1 MHLKEILRILLYC
14 KGISRVFVLILMNY
28 NTLFSDRFL
37 PDKAIDL
44 VDEAGSRVR
53 LRHAQVG
60 LLLTYSRVRVLSSDG
75 IPLSLDTVFLQHL
88 QLPEEA
94 RELDKELRQ
103 ITKDKNEAVRS
114 QDFEKV
120 VLLLC
125 FLH

>member
-1 MHLKEILRILLYC
+1 MFVYIMFVYIVMIYNILSVIGSCLIKQSTWSTRPVP
-14 KGISRVFVLILMNY
+14 VFDFDMLRYRLTY
-28 NTLFSDRFL
+28 YSSFL
-37 PDKAIDL
+37 PQIM
-44 VDEAGSRVR
+44 V
-53 LRHAQVG
+53 
-60 LLLTYSRVRVLSSDG
+60 SSG
-75 IPLSLDTVFLQHL
+75 SLDTVFLQHL

>member
-1 MHLKEILRILLYC
+1 M
-14 KGISRVFVLILMNY
+14 
-28 NTLFSDRFL
+28 

-60 LLLTYSRVRVLSSDG
+60 TVLRGSLAISWCYMVIYDG
-75 IPLSLDTVFLQHL
+75 DLSFHPL

-94 RELDKELRQ
+94 RELERELRQ
-103 ITKDKNEAVRS
+103 ITKEKNEAVRG

-120 VLLLC
+120 KLDL
-125 FLH
+125 